1 MVRRYMTPCNKGINI
16 RLVLDVKLA
25 ITHHTP
31 RAGDGCNKKK
41 VVIQTKHQ
49 TCALFRFVVLRFKCQ
64 RRGTGLVLTQKVTIL

>member
-25 ITHHTP
+25 ITHHTH
-31 RAGDGCNKKK
+31 RAGDGCKKKK

-49 TCALFRFVVLRFKCQ
+49 TCALFRFGALRFKCQ
-64 RRGTGLVLTQKVTIL
+64 RRETGLVLTQKVTIL